1 MMATKLVQDTI
12 TNANIAAVIIAA
24 GYSSRMHAFKPLLL
38 IRDKTFLETTVATFT
53 GAGITDIVVV
63 VGHQSELLIPLIEV
77 MHLKWVLNSNYQ
89 LGMFSSVQTGAAAIA
104 PTSTAFFT
112 MPVDVPLVKPET
124 IQHLVKAFDLQEMD
138 VLYPSF
144 EGNKGHPPLIS
155 AHLIPELL
163 SSKDEGGLKVF
174 LQQQAKPAYLNVSDP
189 GILVD
194 IDTQESYERLIQSI
208 K

>member
-1 MMATKLVQDTI
+1 MTKEIDSNV
-12 TNANIAAVIIAA
+12 AAVIIAA
-24 GYSSRMHAFKPLLL
+24 GYSSRMHSFKPLLP
-38 IRDKTFLETTVATFT
+38 IGDKTLLETTVATFT

-63 VGHQSELLIPLIEV
+63 VGHHSELLIPLIEAID
-77 MHLKWVLNSNYQ
+77 LKWVLNPNYQ
-89 LGMFSSVQTGAAAIA
+89 LGMFSSVQTGAAAID
-104 PTSTAFFT
+104 PTSRAFFT
-112 MPVDVPLVKPET
+112 MPVDVPLVKSET
-124 IQHLVKAFDLQEMD
+124 IQGLVNTFDLQEMD

-144 EGNKGHPPLIS
+144 EGKKGHPPLIS
-155 AHLIPELL
+155 ANLIPELL